1 MLFGMQAA
9 AKIGC
14 MPDPKITELLRAW
27 QQGDQSALEK
37 TMPFLHAELRRLAN
51 RHMRS
56 ENAGH
61 TLQATALVNEAYMR
75 LVDVELDFENRAHFL
90 ALASKVMRRILV
102 DHARAQQR
110 QKRGSGQKPI
120 SLDESL
126 FVSDARGLDAIDLLD
141 LDEALTKLA
150 EFDARLA
157 SSIELVYFGGLTT
170 AEAATVLGI
179 SRVTLNKDMQLARA
193 WLFRQLQN

>member
-1 MLFGMQAA
+1 MSKAQ
-9 AKIGC
+9 
-14 MPDPKITELLRAW
+14 ITALLHAW
-27 QQGDQSALEK
+27 QNGDKTALEK
-37 TMPFLHAELRRLAN
+37 TMPFLHAELRRLAR
-51 RHMRS
+51 RHMRA

-61 TLQATALVNEAYMR
+61 TLQATALVNEAYLR
-75 LVDVELDFENRAHFL
+75 LVDVELDFQDRAHFL

-102 DHARAQQR
+102 DHARGQQR
-110 QKRGSGQKPI
+110 LKRGAGQKPV

-126 FVSDARGLDAIDLLD
+126 IAADTGELDSIDLLD
-141 LDEALTKLA
+141 LDEALNKLA

-157 SSIELVYFGGLTT
+157 GGIELVYFGGLTM

-193 WLFRQLQN
+193 WLFRELG